1 MGASSGAFSRSRA
14 ESAAVAADRLDI
26 EVLMDESKRCQ
37 ARSKR
42 TGKQCG
48 RAAVPGKRVC
58 YYHGGASTG
67 PKTPEGK
74 ARCSLNG
81 LKHGFFAKRILNED
95 EQRLFDDIV
104 AQLHQD
110 FVLNESSDVIAIE
123 AMGLALVQLSRAIE
137 GGNVQAA
144 ETFDRMVRSHLKD
157 LKATKLAREGET
169 STNLNTSPAEWATAL
184 LEKIRKSEKPK
195 TKGKKASRGKT
206 QKKRQ
211 I

>member
-1 MGASSGAFSRSRA
+1 MTKIS
-14 ESAAVAADRLDI
+14 DDN
-26 EVLMDESKRCQ
+26 RCT
-37 ARSKR
+37 ARSKQ
-42 TGKQCG
+42 TGERCK
-48 RAAVPGKRVC
+48 RRVTPGYRVC
-58 YYHGGASTG
+58 YYHGAN
-67 PKTPEGK
+67 PKNRGGCPPEK
-74 ARCSLNG
+74 AKGNLNG

-123 AMGLALVQLSRAIE
+123 AMGLALVQYSRAME
-137 GGNVQAA
+137 AGNAQAA

-169 STNLNTSPAEWATAL
+169 TSNLNTSPAEWATAL
-184 LEKIRKSEKPK
+184 LEKIRESEKPK
-195 TKGKKASRGKT
+195 AQGTKASRGKT
-206 QKKRQ
+206 PNKRQ